1 MIKSILT
8 FLFAFLSVCLHA
20 KTDSVYAWNK
30 WCSRK
35 DTLLLFTGSN
45 NTIQVYCQ
53 GLKPTDYSLK
63 SLDKSLRIG
72 NPEVIGDTIT
82 VLAMPYP
89 IKDKQMRLAVVNNKT
104 KKTIKTLSFQS
115 DSIPAPV
122 AQLGNITRP
131 ESYKK
136 NIITQTKLIAVFPGS
151 LYSYPYKITQ
161 YTFHIKSPKPTASIQ
176 VSGFFLPNTVLKD
189 INEAPEG
196 SIAEFTDIRA
206 TCPEC
211 ATRSLANLQLKIK

>member
-1 MIKSILT
+1 MIKPILT
-8 FLFAFLSVCLHA
+8 FFLSFLSYYSFAH
-20 KTDSVYAWNK
+20 TDSVYVWNK
-30 WCSRK
+30 WCARK
-35 DTLLLFTGSN
+35 DTLLLFNGGN

-53 GLKPTDYSLK
+53 GLKPADFSLK

-72 NPEVIGDTIT
+72 NPEVTGDTVA

-89 IKDKQMRLAVVNNKT
+89 TKDKQMRLAVINNKT
-104 KKTIKTLSFQS
+104 KKTIKTLSFIS

-131 ESYKK
+131 ESFKK
-136 NIITQTKLIAVFPGS
+136 NIVSQTKLIAVFPGS

-161 YTFHIKSPKPTASIQ
+161 YSFHIKSPKPTPSIQ
-176 VSGFFLPNTVLKD
+176 VTGFFLPTSVIKD
-189 INEAPEG
+189 ISEATEG
-196 SIAEFTDIRA
+196 SIAEFTDIKA

-211 ATRSLANLQLKIK
+211 ATRTLANLQIKVK

>member
-8 FLFAFLSVCLHA
+8 FFFSFFTFCLFAN
-20 KTDSVYAWNK
+20 TDSVYVCNK
-30 WCSRK
+30 WCARK
-35 DTLLLFTGSN
+35 DTLLLFNGGN

-53 GLKPTDYSLK
+53 GLKPADFTLK

-72 NPEVIGDTIT
+72 NPEVDGDTVS

-89 IKDKQMRLAVVNNKT
+89 AKNKLMRMAVINNKT
-104 KKTIKTLSFQS
+104 KKTIKTLNFIS

-122 AQLGNITRP
+122 AQLGNIPRA

-136 NIITQTKLIAVFPGS
+136 YILTQTKLIAVFPGS

-161 YTFHIKSPKPTASIQ
+161 YSFSIKSPKPTPTIQ
-176 VSGFFLPNTVLKD
+176 VSGFFLPTTVIKA
-189 INEAPEG
+189 ISEAPEG
-196 SIAEFTDIRA
+196 SMMEFSDIKA

-211 ATRSLANLQLKIK
+211 GSRSLDNLLIKIK